1 MVPFTEIDEVYER
14 LPVKRVVGM
23 SALFG
28 LLLHSSFPTHWGILA
43 DVDPPLSSQIQLS
56 LATPLVSGWLWM
68 PKHSL
73 AQAVP
78 AA

>member
-1 MVPFTEIDEVYER
+1 
-14 LPVKRVVGM
+14 M

-28 LLLHSSFPTHWGILA
+28 LLFHSSFPTHWGILA

-56 LATPLVSGWLWM
+56 LATPLVSGWLWI
-68 PKHSL
+68 PKQSF